1 MVMFVRLKTQLI
13 KIFSINTHT
22 IGLLVIAAIAISVT
36 YSSAKIIHKNYTLQQ
51 QITMLKQQNQL
62 QEQTNVNQKLKNQYY
77 TTDAYLELA
86 ARRYFNK
93 SVPGERVVLVPET
106 VAKKHA
112 APKLDPTTAI
122 ISSSKDPWFIKN
134 WRAWA
139 DFLSGKPIDNQKSQ
153 G

>member
-1 MVMFVRLKTQLI
+1 MFNKLKTQLV

-22 IGLLVIAAIAISVT
+22 IGLLVIVAIAVSVT

-51 QITMLKQQNQL
+51 QITILQQQNQL
-62 QEQTNVNQKLKNQYY
+62 QEQINVNQKLKNQYF

-93 SVPGERVVLVPET
+93 SAPGERVVLVPET
-106 VAKKHA
+106 VANKHA
-112 APKLDPTTAI
+112 APPIKKKTVI
-122 ISSSKDPWFIKN
+122 ISSTKDPWFIKN

-139 DFLSGKPIDNQKSQ
+139 DFLSGKPVDEKQS
-153 G
+153 

>member
-1 MVMFVRLKTQLI
+1 MFTKLKVYLI

-22 IGLLVIAAIAISVT
+22 IGLLVIVAIAVSVT

-51 QITMLKQQNQL
+51 QITILQQQNQL
-62 QEQTNVNQKLKNQYY
+62 QEQINVNQKLKNQYF

-93 SVPGERVVLVPET
+93 SAPGERVVLVPES
-106 VAKKHA
+106 VANKHA
-112 APKLDPTTAI
+112 APPAEQNTVAI
-122 ISSSKDPWFIKN
+122 AASKDPWFINN

-139 DFLSGKPIDNQKSQ
+139 DFLSGKPVNDR
-153 G
+153 